1 MVWAHGERLRADFTA
16 EQARVALVRVGPRC
30 ARDVL
35 KTVAADQVGTAARSS
50 DTIIVIAEDAQIAI
64 IPEAA
69 Q

>member
-1 MVWAHGERLRADFTA
+1 M
-16 EQARVALVRVGPRC
+16 RVGPRC